1 MLSHKLSHN
10 LFAFRLS
17 PEMSMK
23 PTPSTIA
30 LALPAVLRARAHR
43 LSFLM
48 AWVLVLATSSL
59 TLQAQAAEP
68 AGRLATDPARSYVVA
83 PGDTLDRIIQKTM
96 GQSPLKIELLREA
109 MVAANPQAIASVRN
123 PRLKA
128 GAVLQ
133 LPDHHALLRAA
144 VQPLLQPADVVSSQ
158 PTANDPDNR
167 KRWVRYP

>member
-1 MLSHKLSHN
+1 MLSCMLSHN

-17 PEMSMK
+17 LEMSMK
-23 PTPSTIA
+23 PTSPTIA
-30 LALPAVLRARAHR
+30 LALPADLRARAR
-43 LSFLM
+43 TLSFLM
-48 AWVLVLATSSL
+48 AGVLVLAAFSL
-59 TLQAQAAEP
+59 SLQAQAADP
-68 AGRLATDPARSYVVA
+68 AAKQATDPARSYVVA

-109 MVAANPQAIASVRN
+109 LAAANPQAIASVRN

-144 VQPLLQPADVVSSQ
+144 VQPLLQPADMVSSH
-158 PTANDPDNR
+158 PTPNDADNR

>member
-1 MLSHKLSHN
+1 
-10 LFAFRLS
+10 
-17 PEMSMK
+17 MK
-23 PTPSTIA
+23 PTPSIVA
-30 LALPAVLRARAHR
+30 MALPAVWRARAHT

-48 AWVLVLATSSL
+48 AWVLVLTAFSL

-109 MVAANPQAIASVRN
+109 LAAANPQAIASVRN

-133 LPDHHALLRAA
+133 LPDHQALLRAA
-144 VQPLLQPADVVSSQ
+144 VQPMLQPADMVSSH
-158 PTANDPDNR
+158 PMATDADNR